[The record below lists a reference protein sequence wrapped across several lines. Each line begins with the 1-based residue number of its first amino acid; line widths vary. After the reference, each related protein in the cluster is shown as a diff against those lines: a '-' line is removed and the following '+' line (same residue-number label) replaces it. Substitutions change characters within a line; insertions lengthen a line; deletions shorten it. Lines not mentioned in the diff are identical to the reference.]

1 MKFKHFALLALF
13 VATISLFTSC
23 KKDEEP
29 TEKEPTINFV
39 GGTGFTS
46 TDVTLPAGSVFKV
59 GITAAANTN
68 SNAKLVKFKVT
79 RTANNVPTTV
89 TDSTLSTATLN
100 FTRSYTTNMEG
111 SKERWTFE
119 VTDSDGMSKAVTF
132 EITSEAIV
140 KIYTAILMGGQM
152 NTTVGSFWSSASNT
166 VMKQADAIV
175 NQAKVDFLYFY
186 GTTNLAT
193 IAAVDDDQAAIAWN
207 NLFDN
212 WTVKNATR
220 FNKVTGVNWDNVT
233 EYNEELILQ
242 YATSLTA
249 SKANLLA
256 VGDIVA
262 FQTAATSTNPGKK
275 GLFKVTA
282 ITGTSGTDRTI
293 TLEVKIQK

>member
-1 MKFKHFALLALF
+1 MKFKHFALLVLF

-23 KKDEEP
+23 KKDEDP
-29 TEKEPTINFV
+29 TEQEPTINFV
-39 GGTGFTS
+39 GGAGFTS
-46 TDVTLPAGSVFKV
+46 TDVTLPAGSDFKV

-89 TDSTLSTATLN
+89 TDSTISTATLN
-100 FTRSYTTNMEG
+100 FTRTFTTNTEG
-111 SKERWTFE
+111 NKERWSFE
-119 VTDSDGMSKAVTF
+119 VTDSEGMSKAVTF
-132 EITSEAIV
+132 EISSEAVV

-152 NTTVGSFWSSASNT
+152 NTTVGSFWSSANNT

-186 GTTNLAT
+186 GTTNQAT

-207 NLFDN
+207 NLFNN

-220 FNKVTGVNWDNVT
+220 FNKVTGVNWAGIT

-242 YATSLTA
+242 NATSLTA
-249 SKANLLA
+249 SRANLLA

-262 FQTAATSTNPGKK
+262 FETAATSTNPGKK